1 MSSTPIDQAGIAPSI
16 LILKEDSETSDD
28 LKLALLEARGISGN
42 DSFTSLKE
50 WNQAI
55 NPALLAEGQK
65 LARDNDH
72 ILVGLFPR
80 EGGEVFQ
87 KRAGFYSHLLQGDTQ
102 AISVTEAFQ
111 TYYER
116 SAGATGLKATSLS
129 GLNRKKNEYLTHSF
143 HKYKA
148 KFFPRMARA
157 LTNYVLPAGGRV
169 LDPFM
174 GSGTLGVEATLMGV
188 QVEGIDV
195 DPLSVEMAKLKVDAI
210 KIPTGE
216 ARKAYEHF
224 LVAVS
229 ANQQQGLLWGESSEP
244 DSAYE
249 LPEFIRKKITPEAL
263 RDEIEED
270 TRIALSALSSYSD
283 EEGRR
288 FLRIALSHAL
298 ATKVGLRWMGT
309 GDNRFALAMGARRLI
324 RVMSNHLSKMVAAL
338 EQRDLLISGG
348 VLNLS
353 QLGSANIQR
362 GDVRMLPYKDNSID
376 GIVTSPPYLPA
387 SSGRE
392 TYLRSRACSL
402 TALGLMSEAEIM
414 VRETEMVG
422 SIIRTAP
429 ARSSGLPHSISE
441 LVEWMEPQR
450 ARKPKA
456 LATSAYFLDIAQ
468 SLREMARVTKPG
480 GKIALVVSSE
490 HVFYDL
496 LTREV
501 VRRVSMPEAISEII
515 SEPHNEIPLK
525 LDNVVKIQLPKMDY
539 VARPAS
545 KGDYAEAV
553 VIATKV

>member
-1 MSSTPIDQAGIAPSI
+1 MSSSLGDQANLDSSI
-16 LILKEDSETSDD
+16 LILKEDIETQDD

-42 DSFTSLKE
+42 DTFTSLKE
-50 WNQAI
+50 WNGAI
-55 NPALLAEGQK
+55 DPSLLRAAQG
-65 LARDNDH
+65 LARDDDH
-72 ILVGLFPR
+72 ILVGKFPSLSR
-80 EGGEVFQ
+80 DKFQ
-87 KRAGFYSHLLQGDTQ
+87 WRAGFYSHLLQGGPEEVST
-102 AISVTEAFQ
+102 VEAFQ
-111 TYYER
+111 THYER
-116 SAGATGLKATSLS
+116 SAGATGIKAESLS
-129 GLNRKKNEYLTHSF
+129 GLSRKKNEYLTHSF

-157 LTNYVLPAGGRV
+157 LTNYVVPDGGRV

-174 GSGTLGVEATLMGV
+174 GSGTLGVEAALMGI
-188 QVEGIDV
+188 QAEGIDV
-195 DPLSVEMAKLKVDAI
+195 DPLSVEMANLKVNAL
-210 KIPTGE
+210 KIPTSE

-224 LVAVS
+224 QTFLAVS
-229 ANQQQGLLWGESSEP
+229 RKQDFLWGNAPELDSS
-244 DSAYE
+244 YE
-249 LPEFIRKKITPEAL
+249 LPQFIRKKIKPESL
-263 RDEIEED
+263 RDEIEEESG
-270 TRIALSALSSYSD
+270 IALSVLSSYPE
-283 EEGRR
+283 EEGRK
-288 FLRIALSHAL
+288 FLRVALSHAL

-309 GDNRFALAMGARRLI
+309 GDNRFALSMGVRPLL
-324 RVMSNHLSKMVAAL
+324 RVMNNHLSKMVGSL
-338 EQRDLLISGG
+338 EQRDMLINDGF
-348 VLNLS
+348 LDINA
-353 QLGSANIQR
+353 LGSVNMQR
-362 GDVRMLPYKDNSID
+362 GDVRSLPYADNTID

-414 VRETEMVG
+414 ERETEMVG

-429 ARSSGLPHSISE
+429 ARSAGLPQSISE

-480 GKIALVVSSE
+480 GKIAMVVSSE
-490 HVFYDL
+490 HVFYGL
-496 LTREV
+496 VSREV
-501 VRRVSMPEAISEII
+501 VRRISMPNSIAEII
-515 SEPHNEIPLK
+515 SEPRNEIPLK
-525 LDNVVKIQLPKMDY
+525 MDDVVKIQLPKMDY